1 MPKKVLMIE
10 DDASIASALSIRL
23 TAQGYQALSAPDG
36 RSGLAVASERMPDVI
51 LMDIRLPDIDGIEV
65 CHRLNDDPTLAHIPV
80 IFLSANINDVARN
93 EAAGVGAVACI
104 AKPYEIRDVVA
115 AIEAATDSTA
125 CEA

>member
-1 MPKKVLMIE
+1 MPKKILMVE

-23 TAQGYQALSAPDG
+23 GAQGYQTLTASDG
-36 RSGLAVASERMPDVI
+36 RSGLAVAADQMPDAI

-65 CHRLNDDPTLAHIPV
+65 CHRLRDDPTLAHIPV

-104 AKPYEIRDVVA
+104 AKPYEIRAVIA
-115 AIEAATDSTA
+115 AIEAATDTTA

>member
-1 MPKKVLMIE
+1 MSAEQGTHHIE
-10 DDASIASALSIRL
+10 LKIPSQLVFLGVPDA
-23 TAQGYQALSAPDG
+23 
-36 RSGLAVASERMPDVI
+36 I

-65 CHRLNDDPTLAHIPV
+65 CHRLRDDPTLAHIPV

-104 AKPYEIRDVVA
+104 AKPYEIRAVIA
-115 AIEAATDSTA
+115 AIEAATDTTA